1 MPPKTLNLG
10 QSPSR
15 RNIGSNISSL
25 IQNLGVNH
33 VGLLYGEAN
42 SVDNEDIQAQ
52 GCHSDGTMD
61 SGWQS
66 GSEKQD
72 RKMDNPPEG
81 PTQKSVN
88 V

>member
-33 VGLLYGEAN
+33 VGLLYGESN
-42 SVDNEDIQAQ
+42 SGDSEDLQGQ

-66 GSEKQD
+66 GSDKPE
-72 RKMDNPPEG
+72 RKMENNQEG
-81 PTQKSVN
+81 QVHKSVN